1 MYRLLRPLLFLLPPE
16 TAHGLALAFLRL
28 QPGGALS
35 RRLWLRSR
43 PLPALRQTLWGLDFP
58 TPIGLAAGMDKG
70 EVLAPGWFALGFG
83 WVEIGTITPRP
94 QPGNP
99 RPRLFRLVREQAIVN
114 RMGFNN
120 AGAAEVARRL
130 SQLSPQPGPICI
142 NLGRNKD
149 TPNERAAEDYLE
161 AFRALAPHAQLS
173 AINVSSPNTPGL
185 RALQSDL
192 PALVGTIV
200 RARDALP
207 RRIPV
212 LVKLSPD
219 EPDDRLIEMAQA
231 AQAAGADGII
241 ATNTT
246 LDRAAV
252 ADHPQAAES
261 GGLSGAPLRHRG
273 EEVCKLLYRNLRI
286 PIVGVGGIFTA
297 EDAYARIRAGASLVQ
312 IYTAL
317 VYQGPRTPRR
327 MARGLAALLA
337 RDGLTLREAIGRDA
351 QVRSG
356 SSAMASGDSGS
367 G

>member
-16 TAHGLALAFLRL
+16 TAHGLALALVRLR
-28 QPGGALS
+28 QGGA
-35 RRLWLRSR
+35 RA
-43 PLPALRQTLWGLDFP
+43 LPALRQTLWGIDFP

-70 EVLAPGWFALGFG
+70 DVLAPGWFGLGFG

-99 RPRLFRLVREQAIVN
+99 LPRLFRLVRERAIVN

-120 AGAAEVARRL
+120 AGAREVARRL
-130 SQLSPQPGPICI
+130 AALPPQPGPICI
-142 NLGRNKD
+142 NVGRNKD
-149 TPNERAAEDYLE
+149 TPNERAADDYVE
-161 AFRALAPHAQLS
+161 AFRALAPYAQL
-173 AINVSSPNTPGL
+173 ATINVSSPNTPGL

-192 PALVGTIV
+192 PALVSAVV

-219 EPDDRLIEMAQA
+219 EPDHRLVEMAQA
-231 AQAAGADGII
+231 AQEAGADGIV

-246 LDRAAV
+246 VDRAAV
-252 ADHPQAAES
+252 ADHPRAMEL
-261 GGLSGAPLRHRG
+261 GGLSGAPLRQRAQH
-273 EEVCKLLYRNLRI
+273 VCKLLFRHLRI
-286 PIVGVGGIFTA
+286 PLVGVGGIATA

-317 VYQGPRTPRR
+317 VYQGPGAPRR
-327 MARGLAALLA
+327 IARGLAALLA
-337 RDGLTLREAIGRDA
+337 RDGLTLRDAIGKDA
-351 QVRSG
+351 
-356 SSAMASGDSGS
+356 
-367 G
+367 

>member
-1 MYRLLRPLLFLLPPE
+1 VYQLFRPLLFLLPPE
-16 TAHGLALAFLRL
+16 TAHGLAVALLRL
-28 QPGGALS
+28 LPGGAGV
-35 RRLWLRSR
+35 
-43 PLPALRQTLWGLDFP
+43 PAVPALRQTLWGIDFP
-58 TPIGLAAGMDKG
+58 TPVGLAAGMDKG
-70 EVLAPGWFALGFG
+70 NVLARAWFAMGFG

-99 RPRLFRLVREQAIVN
+99 RPRLFRLVPERAIVN

-120 AGAAEVARRL
+120 KGAAEVARRL
-130 SQLSPQPGPICI
+130 AALPAQPGPICI
-142 NLGRNKD
+142 NVGRNKD
-149 TPNERAAEDYLE
+149 TPNERAAEDYVE
-161 AFRALAPHAQLS
+161 AFRALAPHAQLA

-185 RALQSDL
+185 RALQAEL
-192 PALVGTIV
+192 PALLAEVL

-219 EPDDRLIEMAQA
+219 EPDERLVQVALA
-231 AQAAGADGII
+231 AEKAGADGII

-252 ADHPQAAES
+252 ADHPRAVEQ
-261 GGLSGAPLRHRG
+261 GGLSGAPLRERAQH
-273 EEVCKLLYRNLRI
+273 VCRLLYRKVRA

-317 VYQGPRTPRR
+317 VYQGPRAPREI
-327 MARGLAALLA
+327 ADGLTRLLA

-351 QVRSG
+351 
-356 SSAMASGDSGS
+356 
-367 G
+367 